1 MGKIVKLRDGSL
13 AVRIILELY
22 FGIILPRVVLT
33 GNESLDY
40 NSRYVRSV
48 FSWLEQKDYIKYIN
62 FAHRRYCYLT
72 KEGFSVL
79 EKTDDRFVL
88 NSSNYKSHRFYEKD
102 IRETARD
109 GEVFLALERFGVHA
123 FPHLRIA
130 FEDLLSQK
138 LPREERIYRQVEAW
152 SLTRNGTE
160 KEFDYEQMMKE
171 GIYFP
176 SKEIRHAASQL
187 NLLDVFKM
195 SRFSGVLVRGDTVYI
210 CYNTMERLMRCIP
223 NCEYMMRKGI
233 YNLLRRFGASEKG
246 SLRVNEYEI
255 EIIVFGHSIE
265 KNLKKLIWG
274 NIKNAPWLES
284 RGKRE
289 YLSCKNFYVN
299 NVSQFC
305 SIHYVSLENSRMIKE
320 LTRVMAHA
328 NMRDIILEREEK
340 FFSEMGR
347 ENWFWLGEWDR
358 AGTCRGED
366 GSKLN
371 IYRLPD
377 LELKRIE
384 FLLEQEKE
392 YMLIT
397 FQDYADSLV
406 QILNKQYL
414 KEIYVYEDEK
424 MERVKRYYPQKTAKS
439 SGKRKENVRNSK
451 NHT

>member
-1 MGKIVKLRDGSL
+1 MGKVVKLHEGSL
-13 AVRIILELY
+13 ALRIILELY
-22 FGIILPRVVLT
+22 FGIVLPRVMLT
-33 GNESLDY
+33 GSESLDY
-40 NSRYVRSV
+40 NNRYVRSV
-48 FSWLEQKDYIKYIN
+48 FSWLKEKGYIGYIN
-62 FAHRRYCYLT
+62 FANRRYCYLT
-72 KEGFSVL
+72 KEGVSVL
-79 EKTDDRFVL
+79 RKTDDRFAV
-88 NSSNYKSHRFYEKD
+88 NSSNYRNHRFYAKD

-138 LPREERIYRQVEAW
+138 LPRGEKIYRHLEAW

-195 SRFSGVLVRGDTVYI
+195 SRFSGVLIRGETIYI
-210 CYNTMERLMRCIP
+210 CYNTMERLMRCVS
-223 NCEYMMRKGI
+223 NCEYMTRKGV
-233 YNLLRRFGASEKG
+233 YNLLRRFGTSEEG

-255 EIIVFGHSIE
+255 EILLFGHSIG

-274 NIKNAPWLES
+274 NIKNAPWMES

-289 YLSCKNFYVN
+289 YLSCKNLYVN
-299 NVSQFC
+299 NISQFC
-305 SIHYVSLENSRMIKE
+305 SIHYVSLENNRMIKE
-320 LTRVMAHA
+320 LTRIMEHA
-328 NMRDIILEREEK
+328 DMQEVLLSREEK
-340 FFSEMGR
+340 FFHEMGR

-366 GSKLN
+366 GSKMN

-392 YMLIT
+392 YVLIT
-397 FQDYADSLV
+397 FQDYVGSLMEV
-406 QILNKQYL
+406 LNKQYL
-414 KEIYVYEDEK
+414 REIYVYENEE
-424 MERVKRYYPQKTAKS
+424 MAHVKRYYPEKS
-439 SGKRKENVRNSK
+439 TREV
-451 NHT
+451 